1 MEKEHMEELLLK
13 IQTDPTW
20 MLISIIAVAVFLVIV
35 LVIIVSAMRVK
46 THKTR
51 LWNTQIDNQEKAEYI
66 THLEQELQAY
76 KIKNASNE
84 QELVQF
90 FETKV
95 TLKSTHDNF
104 LNIQKNFNE
113 LEKEL
118 SQIKAKLESAE
129 GIHSTLLGEHKE
141 LKERNDDV
149 LENNSKYRTN
159 NARLLMKL
167 ESQERHNSSQKDM
180 MTSHKKE
187 IKEEFESLA
196 KKVFEGNSQKFAEFS
211 KENLDSMIKPLQT
224 QITEFKKQVSDTYN
238 TESQDRAVLKNEIQ
252 SLKELNE
259 KISKD
264 AINLTNALKGE
275 SKQQGVWGEMVL
287 EHVLEASG
295 LRKGHEFEREVS
307 LRTDD
312 NEILRPDVIVHLP
325 DNRDLIIDAK
335 TSLVAYERYVNAEND
350 EAKAKYLTAHL
361 DSIKAHVKELSH
373 KNYERLKEVNTLD
386 FIFMFMPIE
395 GALAVALEHDNS
407 IYDNAFKNKI
417 LLVGPTTLLVAM
429 RAVENVWKFE
439 RQNQNAQE
447 IARRA
452 GAMYD
457 KFVGF
462 SEDLMK
468 ISKQIDGIQGSFSA
482 ARNKLSSGKGNL
494 VRQVEQIKELG
505 AQTSKKIP
513 KELKK
518 G

>member
-1 MEKEHMEELLLK
+1 MNELITK
-13 IQTDPTW
+13 IEGDSTL
-20 MLISIIAVAVFLVIV
+20 MLIAIIAVVVLLVIV
-35 LVIIVSAMRVK
+35 LTVVVSSMRVK
-46 THKTR
+46 TYKDRWWNVTVDNKEKT
-51 LWNTQIDNQEKAEYI
+51 AYI
-66 THLEQELQAY
+66 LTIEQELQAY
-76 KIKNASNE
+76 KIKNASNA
-84 QELVQF
+84 QELLHF
-90 FETKV
+90 SETKV
-95 TLKSTHDNF
+95 RLKTAQEVFATL
-104 LNIQKNFNE
+104 QKEFNA

-118 SQIKAKLESAE
+118 SQVKAKLESTEQMYAA
-129 GIHSTLLGEHKE
+129 LLEEHK
-141 LKERNDDV
+141 V
-149 LENNSKYRTN
+149 LQQKNEMLQEDNSRYRTN

-167 ESQERHNSSQKDM
+167 ESEERYASSQKEM
-180 MTSHKKE
+180 MSSHKQE
-187 IKEEFESLA
+187 IKTELEALA

-224 QITEFKKQVSDTYN
+224 QISEFKKQVADTYN
-238 TESQDRAVLKNEIQ
+238 MESQERAVLKNEIN
-252 SLKELNE
+252 SLKKLNE

-275 SKQQGVWGEMVL
+275 SKQQGIWGEMVL

-295 LRKGHEFEREVS
+295 LRKGYEFQREVS
-307 LRTDD
+307 LKTDD
-312 NEILRPDVIVHLP
+312 NETLRPDVVVHLP

-335 TSLVAYERYVNAEND
+335 TSLVAYERYVNASND
-350 EAKAKYLTAHL
+350 KEKEQYLKAHL
-361 DSIKAHVKELSH
+361 ESIRFHVKELSK

-513 KELKK
+513 KELRGGKRE
-518 G
+518 

>member
-1 MEKEHMEELLLK
+1 MNELINK
-13 IQTDPTW
+13 IQGDPTL
-20 MLISIIAVAVFLVIV
+20 MLMAIIAVVVLLVIV
-35 LVIIVSAMRVK
+35 LTVVVSAMRVK
-46 THKTR
+46 TYKDR
-51 LWNTQIDNQEKAEYI
+51 FWNVTIDNKEKSEYI
-66 THLEQELQAY
+66 RAIERELQAY
-76 KIKNASNE
+76 KIKDAKNQ
-84 QELVQF
+84 QELAQF
-90 FETKV
+90 TETKT
-95 TLKSTHDNF
+95 TLKSTQEDF
-104 LNIQKNFNE
+104 VALQKNFNE

-118 SQIKAKLESAE
+118 SQIKAKLEGAE
-129 GIHSTLLGEHKE
+129 KIYENLFSEHQV
-141 LKERNDDV
+141 LKETYEAL
-149 LENNSKYRTN
+149 LEKNSKYRTN

-167 ESQERHNSSQKDM
+167 ESEERHTLSQKEM
-180 MTSHKKE
+180 MLSHKKE
-187 IKEEFESLA
+187 IKNELESLA
-196 KKVFEGNSQKFAEFS
+196 KKVFEGNSKKFADFS

-224 QITEFKKQVSDTYN
+224 QISEFKKQVADTYN
-238 TESQDRAVLKNEIQ
+238 SESQDRAVLKNEIH

-275 SKQQGVWGEMVL
+275 NKQQGIWGEMVL

-307 LRTDD
+307 LKTDD

-335 TSLVAYERYVNAEND
+335 TSLVAYERYINAEND
-350 EAKAKYLTAHL
+350 EQETKYLNAHL
-361 DSIKAHVKELSH
+361 DSIRAHIKELSK
-373 KNYERLKEVNTLD
+373 KNYERLTEVNTLD

-407 IYDNAFKNKI
+407 IYDNAFKSKI

-439 RQNQNAQE
+439 RQNKNAQE

-468 ISKQIDGIQGSFSA
+468 ISKQIDGIQGSFTA
-482 ARNKLSSGKGNL
+482 ARNKLSNGKGNL

-513 KELKK
+513 KEVRGDKY

>member
-1 MEKEHMEELLLK
+1 MNELITK
-13 IQTDPTW
+13 IQSDQTLT
-20 MLISIIAVAVFLVIV
+20 LIAIIAVVVLLVIV
-35 LVIIVSAMRVK
+35 LTIVVSAMRVK
-46 THKTR
+46 VYKDR
-51 LWNTQIDNQEKAEYI
+51 FWNEQIDNKEKSELIENLSY
-66 THLEQELQAY
+66 ELQEF
-76 KIKNASNE
+76 KIKNAKNQ
-84 QELVQF
+84 QELAQF
-90 FETKV
+90 METRV
-95 TLKSTHDNF
+95 ALQSTQEK
-104 LNIQKNFNE
+104 LTATQ
-113 LEKEL
+113 KEL
-118 SQIKAKLESAE
+118 NEVSRALSQTQTKLENAQEQFKNLVS
-129 GIHSTLLGEHKE
+129 EHKLLRNSYEEVQE
-141 LKERNDDV
+141 LNT
-149 LENNSKYRTN
+149 KYRTN

-167 ESQERHNSSQKDM
+167 ESEERYVNAQKEM
-180 MTSHKKE
+180 MYSHKVE
-187 IKEEFESLA
+187 VKEELESLA
-196 KKVFEGNSQKFAEFS
+196 RKVFDGNSQKFAEFS
-211 KENLDSMIKPLQT
+211 KENLDSMIKPLQV
-224 QITEFKKQVSDTYN
+224 QISEFKKQVADTYN
-238 TESQDRAVLKNEIQ
+238 VESQERAVLKNEIQ

-307 LRTDD
+307 LKTDD

-325 DNRDLIIDAK
+325 DSRDLIIDAK
-335 TSLVAYERYVNAEND
+335 TSLVAYERYVNATNEKD
-350 EAKAKYLTAHL
+350 KETYLNAHL
-361 DSIKAHVKELSH
+361 DSIRTHVKELSK

-468 ISKQIDGIQGSFSA
+468 ISKQIDGIQGSFLA
-482 ARNKLSSGKGNL
+482 ARNKLTDGKGNL
-494 VRQVEQIKELG
+494 VRQVEQLKELG
-505 AQTSKKIP
+505 AQTSKKLP
-513 KELKK
+513 KALRGDKA
-518 G
+518 

>member
-1 MEKEHMEELLLK
+1 MQEILFKLQNDSTL
-13 IQTDPTW
+13 
-20 MLISIIAVAVFLVIV
+20 MLIVGLALVVLLVIV
-35 LVIIVSAMRVK
+35 LVVIVSAMKVK
-46 THKTR
+46 IYKDR
-51 LWNTQIDNQEKAEYI
+51 FWNTQVDNKEKTEYI
-66 THLEQELQAY
+66 SALEHELQAY

-84 QELVQF
+84 QELQQF
-90 FETKV
+90 EETKE
-95 TLKSTHDNF
+95 TLKSTNEV
-104 LNIQKNFNE
+104 LQTLQGRYNE

-129 GIHSTLLGEHKE
+129 EIYAALLEEHSS
-141 LKERNDDV
+141 LKERYDTI
-149 LENNSKYRTN
+149 LEDNSKYRTN

-167 ESQERHNSSQKDM
+167 ESEERHALSQKEM
-180 MTSHKKE
+180 MNTHKKE
-187 IKEEFESLA
+187 IKDELEALA
-196 KKVFEGNSQKFAEFS
+196 KKVFDGNSQKFAEFS
-211 KENLDSMIKPLQT
+211 KENLDNMIKPLQS
-224 QITEFKKQVSDTYN
+224 QIAEFKKQVADTYN
-238 TESQDRAVLKNEIQ
+238 SESQDRAVLKNEIN

-264 AINLTNALKGE
+264 AINLTNALKSD

-287 EHVLEASG
+287 ESVLEASG
-295 LRKGHEFEREVS
+295 LRKGYEFEREVS
-307 LRTDD
+307 LRTDE
-312 NEILRPDVIVHLP
+312 NEILRPDVVVHLP

-335 TSLVAYERYVNAEND
+335 TSLVAYERFVNAAD
-350 EAKAKYLTAHL
+350 DDTRALHLTTHL
-361 DSIKAHVKELSH
+361 NSIRAHVEGLAN

-395 GALAVALEHDNS
+395 GALAVALEHDSS

-429 RAVENVWKFE
+429 RAVENVWKYE

-468 ISKQIDGIQGSFSA
+468 ISKQIDTIQSSFSA
-482 ARNKLSSGKGNL
+482 ARNKLSDGKGNL
-494 VRQVEQIKELG
+494 VRQVQQLKELG
-505 AQTSKKIP
+505 AQTNKMMP
-513 KELKK
+513 KELSGDKDH
-518 G
+518 

>member
-1 MEKEHMEELLLK
+1 MNELIEK
-13 IQTDPTW
+13 IQNDSTL
-20 MLISIIAVAVFLVIV
+20 MLMAVMAVVVLLVIV
-35 LVIIVSAMRVK
+35 LVTLISAMRVK
-46 THKTR
+46 TYKNR
-51 LWNTQIDNQEKAEYI
+51 WWNTQVDNNEKAEYI
-66 THLEQELQAY
+66 FSLESELQSY

-84 QELVQF
+84 QELSQF
-90 FETKV
+90 AETKEI
-95 TLKSTHDNF
+95 LKSTNETF
-104 LNIQKNFNE
+104 LELQGRFNE

-118 SQIKAKLESAE
+118 SQTKAKLESAE
-129 GIHSTLLGEHKE
+129 AIYEALLVEHKE
-141 LKERNDDV
+141 LKDRHEEI
-149 LENNSKYRTN
+149 LEGNSKYRTN

-167 ESQERHNSSQKDM
+167 ESEERHASSQQDM
-180 MTSHKKE
+180 MTAHKKE
-187 IKEEFESLA
+187 IKAELESMA
-196 KKVFEGNSQKFAEFS
+196 KKVFDGNSQKFAEFS
-211 KENLDSMIKPLQT
+211 KENLDNMIKPLQT
-224 QITEFKKQVSDTYN
+224 QITEFKKQVADTYN
-238 TESQDRAVLKNEIQ
+238 TESQDRAVLKNEIN

-264 AINLTNALKGE
+264 AINLTNALKGD
-275 SKQQGVWGEMVL
+275 SKTQGVWGEMVL
-287 EHVLEASG
+287 ENVLEASG
-295 LRKGHEFEREVS
+295 LRKGYEFEREVS
-307 LRTDD
+307 LRTDE
-312 NEILRPDVIVHLP
+312 NETLRPDVVVHLP

-335 TSLVAYERYVNAEND
+335 TSLVAYERFVNAGD
-350 EAKAKYLTAHL
+350 DATKALHLTTHL
-361 DSIKAHVKELSH
+361 NSIRAHVEGLAN

-395 GALAVALEHDNS
+395 GALAVALEHDSS

-462 SEDLMK
+462 SDDLMK

-482 ARNKLSSGKGNL
+482 ARNKLSDGKGNL
-494 VRQVEQIKELG
+494 VRQVEQLKELG

-513 KELKK
+513 KGLTGDKDA
-518 G
+518 

>member
-1 MEKEHMEELLLK
+1 MEELIEK
-13 IQTDPTW
+13 IQNDSTL
-20 MLISIIAVAVFLVIV
+20 MLMVGMAIVVLLVIV
-35 LVIIVSAMRVK
+35 LITLVSAMRVK
-46 THKTR
+46 TYKDR
-51 LWNTQIDNQEKAEYI
+51 WWNTDVDNKEKSVYI
-66 THLEQELQAY
+66 SELESELESY

-84 QELVQF
+84 QELQQF
-90 FETKV
+90 SETREV
-95 TLKSTHDNF
+95 LKSTNEKFHTLQNR
-104 LNIQKNFNE
+104 FNE

-118 SQIKAKLESAE
+118 SQIKVKLESAQSIYE
-129 GIHSTLLGEHKE
+129 GLLGEHKE
-141 LKERNDDV
+141 LKARNDET
-149 LENNSKYRTN
+149 LESNSKYRTN

-167 ESQERHNSSQKDM
+167 ESEERHASTQQEM
-180 MTSHKKE
+180 MVTHKKE
-187 IKEEFESLA
+187 IKAELESLT
-196 KKVFEGNSQKFAEFS
+196 KKVFDGNSKHFAELS
-211 KENLDSMIKPLQT
+211 KNNLDSMIKPLQV
-224 QITEFKKQVSDTYN
+224 QITEFKKQVADTYN
-238 TESQDRAVLKNEIQ
+238 TESQDRAVLKNEIN

-295 LRKGHEFEREVS
+295 LRKGYEFEREVS
-307 LRTDD
+307 LKTDD
-312 NEILRPDVIVHLP
+312 NETLRPDVIVHLP

-335 TSLVAYERYVNAEND
+335 TSLVAYERYVNAQND
-350 EAKAKYLTAHL
+350 ELKAQYLKAHL
-361 DSIKAHVKELSH
+361 DSIRSHVSELSK

-452 GAMYD
+452 GSMYD

-482 ARNKLSSGKGNL
+482 ARNKLSDGKGNL
-494 VRQVEQIKELG
+494 VRQVQQLKELG

-513 KELKK
+513 KELSGDK
-518 G
+518 

>member
-1 MEKEHMEELLLK
+1 MMEELIAK
-13 IQTDPTW
+13 IQNDSTL
-20 MLISIIAVAVFLVIV
+20 MLMAGMAVVVLLVIV
-35 LVIIVSAMRVK
+35 LITLVSAMRVK
-46 THKTR
+46 TYKNR
-51 LWNTQIDNQEKAEYI
+51 WWNTQVDNNEKAEYI
-66 THLEQELQAY
+66 SALESELQSY

-84 QELVQF
+84 QELSQF
-90 FETKV
+90 AETKE
-95 TLKSTHDNF
+95 TLRSTSESF
-104 LNIQKNFNE
+104 LELQGKFNE

-118 SQIKAKLESAE
+118 SQVKAKLESAE
-129 GIHSTLLGEHKE
+129 AIYEALLVEHKE
-141 LKERNDDV
+141 LKERHEEI
-149 LENNSKYRTN
+149 LETNSRYRTN

-167 ESQERHNSSQKDM
+167 ESEERHTSSQKEM
-180 MTSHKKE
+180 MASHKKE
-187 IKEEFESLA
+187 IKDELEA
-196 KKVFEGNSQKFAEFS
+196 MARKVFEGNSQKFAEFS

-224 QITEFKKQVSDTYN
+224 QISEFKKQVSDTYD
-238 TESQDRAVLKNEIQ
+238 TESRDRAVLKNEIN

-295 LRKGHEFEREVS
+295 LRKGYEFEREVS
-307 LRTDD
+307 LQTDD
-312 NEILRPDVIVHLP
+312 NETLRPDVVVHLP

-335 TSLVAYERYVNAEND
+335 TSLVAYERYVNAED
-350 EAKAKYLTAHL
+350 EAYKTEYLKAHL
-361 DSIKAHVKELSH
+361 ESIRSHVSELSK

-439 RQNQNAQE
+439 RQNQNAHE

-462 SEDLMK
+462 SDDLMK

-482 ARNKLSSGKGNL
+482 ARNKLSDGKGNL
-494 VRQVEQIKELG
+494 VRQVEQLKELG
-505 AQTSKKIP
+505 AQTSKKMP
-513 KELKK
+513 KRIIKDR
-518 G
+518 

>member
-1 MEKEHMEELLLK
+1 MEKEHIEELVLK

-20 MLISIIAVAVFLVIV
+20 MLMSIIAVVVLLVIV

-46 THKTR
+46 THKRR
-51 LWNTQIDNQEKAEYI
+51 LWNVQVDNREKAEYI
-66 THLEQELQAY
+66 TELEKELQAY
-76 KIKNASNE
+76 KIRNASNK
-84 QELVQF
+84 QELLQF
-90 FETKV
+90 SETKV
-95 TLKSTHDNF
+95 VLKTTNDNF

-113 LEKEL
+113 LEKEH
-118 SQIKAKLESAE
+118 SQIKAKLESAQ
-129 GIHSTLLGEHKE
+129 GIHSALLEEHE
-141 LKERNDDV
+141 TLKERNDGVIED
-149 LENNSKYRTN
+149 SSRYRTN

-167 ESQERHNSSQKDM
+167 ESQERHNSSQQEM
-180 MTSHKKE
+180 MYSHKKE
-187 IKEEFESLA
+187 IKEEFEALA

-224 QITEFKKQVSDTYN
+224 QIAEFKKQVSDTYN
-238 TESQDRAVLKNEIQ
+238 SESQDRAILKNEIQ

-275 SKQQGVWGEMVL
+275 SRQQGVWGEMVL

-307 LRTDD
+307 LKTDD
-312 NEILRPDVIVHLP
+312 NETLRPDVVVHLP

-335 TSLVAYERYVNAEND
+335 TSLVAYERYVNAEN
-350 EAKAKYLTAHL
+350 EETKAKYLKEHL
-361 DSIKAHVKELSH
+361 QSIRSHVKELSH
-373 KNYERLKEVNTLD
+373 KNYERLTEVNTLD

-395 GALAVALEHDNS
+395 GALTVALEHDNS

-468 ISKQIDGIQGSFSA
+468 ISKQIDGVQGSFSA
-482 ARNKLSSGKGNL
+482 TRNKLSSGKGNL

>member
-1 MEKEHMEELLLK
+1 MNELITK
-13 IQTDPTW
+13 IQDDSTL
-20 MLISIIAVAVFLVIV
+20 MLMAIIAVVVLLVIV
-35 LVIIVSAMRVK
+35 LTMVVSAMRVK
-46 THKTR
+46 TYKDR
-51 LWNTQIDNQEKAEYI
+51 FWNIQVDNTEKAEYI
-66 THLEQELQAY
+66 TAIERELQAY
-76 KIKNASNE
+76 KIKDAKNQ
-84 QELVQF
+84 QELAQF
-90 FETKV
+90 METKV
-95 TLKSTHDNF
+95 LLQTTQENF
-104 LNIQKNFNE
+104 TALQKNFNE

-129 GIHSTLLGEHKE
+129 SIYATLLFEHKE
-141 LKERNDDV
+141 LKERNHEV

-224 QITEFKKQVSDTYN
+224 QISEFKKQVSDTYN
-238 TESQDRAVLKNEIQ
+238 SESQDRAIFKNEIQ

-264 AINLTNALKGE
+264 AIDLTNALKGE

-307 LRTDD
+307 LKTDE
-312 NEILRPDVIVHLP
+312 NETLRPDVVVHLP

-335 TSLVAYERYVNAEND
+335 TSLVAYERYVNASNE
-350 EAKAKYLTAHL
+350 EEKAEYLKAHL
-361 DSIKAHVKELSH
+361 SSIRSHVKELSK

-482 ARNKLSSGKGNL
+482 ARSKLSSGKGNL

>member
-1 MEKEHMEELLLK
+1 MNELIEK
-13 IQTDPTW
+13 IQGDSTL
-20 MLISIIAVAVFLVIV
+20 MLMAIIAVVVLLVIV

-46 THKTR
+46 TYKDR
-51 LWNTQIDNQEKAEYI
+51 WWNVRVDNKEKSEYI
-66 THLEQELQAY
+66 TAIERELQAY
-76 KIKNASNE
+76 KVKDARNA
-84 QELVQF
+84 QELSQF
-90 FETKV
+90 TEVKE
-95 TLKSTHDNF
+95 TLKNTNDAFST
-104 LNIQKNFNE
+104 LQKNYNE

-118 SQIKAKLESAE
+118 SQVQAKLESAE
-129 GIHSTLLGEHKE
+129 KVFLHLTEEHKT
-141 LKERNDDV
+141 LKESFE
-149 LENNSKYRTN
+149 LLTENNSKYRTN

-167 ESQERHNSSQKDM
+167 ESEERHTSSQKEM
-180 MTSHKKE
+180 MLAHKKE
-187 IKEEFESLA
+187 IKDELEALT
-196 KKVFEGNSQKFAEFS
+196 KKVFDGNSKEFAELS
-211 KENLDSMIKPLQT
+211 KSNLDSMIKPLQT
-224 QITEFKKQVSDTYN
+224 QITEFKKQVADTYN
-238 TESQDRAVLKNEIQ
+238 TESQDRAVLKNEIN

-275 SKQQGVWGEMVL
+275 NKQQGVWGEMVL

-295 LRKGHEFEREVS
+295 LRKGYEFEREVS
-307 LRTDD
+307 LKTND
-312 NEILRPDVIVHLP
+312 NETLRPDVIVHLP

-335 TSLVAYERYVNAEND
+335 TSLVAYERYVNATNE
-350 EAKAKYLTAHL
+350 EEKTQYLKAHL
-361 DSIKAHVKELSH
+361 ESIRNHVKGLSQ
-373 KNYERLKEVNTLD
+373 KNYERLNEVNTLD

-452 GAMYD
+452 GSMYD

-462 SEDLMK
+462 TEDLVK

-482 ARNKLSSGKGNL
+482 ARNKLSDGKGNL
-494 VRQVEQIKELG
+494 VRQVQQLKELG

-513 KELKK
+513 KELRSDTDA
-518 G
+518 

>member
-1 MEKEHMEELLLK
+1 MNELIFK
-13 IQTDPTW
+13 IQNDPTLTL
-20 MLISIIAVAVFLVIV
+20 MAIIAFVVLLVIV
-35 LVIIVSAMRVK
+35 LVVVVSAMRVK
-46 THKTR
+46 TYKDR
-51 LWNTQIDNQEKAEYI
+51 FWNVQIDNKEKAEYI
-66 THLEQELQAY
+66 TALERELQAY
-76 KIKNASNE
+76 KIKDAKNQ
-84 QELVQF
+84 QELAQF
-90 FETKV
+90 METKA
-95 TLKSTHDNF
+95 TLKSTQENYVM
-104 LNIQKNFNE
+104 LQKAFNE

-129 GIHSTLLGEHKE
+129 RIYENLMQQHDTLKQAHDE
-141 LKERNDDV
+141 L
-149 LENNSKYRTN
+149 LEINSKYRTN

-167 ESQERHNSSQKDM
+167 ESEERHAMSQKEM
-180 MTSHKKE
+180 MLSHKKE
-187 IKEEFESLA
+187 IKDELESLA

-224 QITEFKKQVSDTYN
+224 QISEFKKQVADTYN
-238 TESQDRAVLKNEIQ
+238 VESQDRAVLKNEIN

-295 LRKGHEFEREVS
+295 LRKGYEFEREVS
-307 LRTDD
+307 LKTDD
-312 NEILRPDVIVHLP
+312 NDTLRPDVVVHLP

-335 TSLVAYERYVNAEND
+335 TSLVAYERYVNAANE
-350 EAKAKYLTAHL
+350 EEKSAYLKAHL
-361 DSIKAHVKELSH
+361 DSIRSHVKELSK

-482 ARNKLSSGKGNL
+482 ARSKLSDGKGNL
-494 VRQVEQIKELG
+494 VRQVQQLKELG

-513 KELKK
+513 KGLKGDK
-518 G
+518 DE

>member
-1 MEKEHMEELLLK
+1 MEELILK
-13 IQTDPTW
+13 IQGDSTLTL
-20 MLISIIAVAVFLVIV
+20 MAIIAVVVFLVIV
-35 LVIIVSAMRVK
+35 LTVIVSAMRVK
-46 THKTR
+46 THKDR
-51 LWNTQIDNQEKAEYI
+51 LWNVQIDNKEKSEYI
-66 THLEQELQAY
+66 SAIERELQAF
-76 KIKNASNE
+76 KIKDAKNQ

-90 FETKV
+90 METKV
-95 TLKSTHDNF
+95 SLQTTQEDFSSL
-104 LNIQKNFNE
+104 QKNFNE

-118 SQIKAKLESAE
+118 SQVRAKLESSEDIYTA
-129 GIHSTLLGEHKE
+129 LVDEHKT
-141 LKERNDDV
+141 LKVNYETLQETNG
-149 LENNSKYRTN
+149 KYRTN

-167 ESQERHNSSQKDM
+167 ESEERHSSSQAEM
-180 MTSHKKE
+180 MYSHKLE
-187 IKEEFESLA
+187 IKEEFEALA
-196 KKVFEGNSQKFAEFS
+196 KKVFEGNSEKFAEFS
-211 KENLDSMIKPLQT
+211 KESLDSMIKPLQT

-238 TESQDRAVLKNEIQ
+238 TESQDRAVLKNEIN

-264 AINLTNALKGE
+264 AINLTNALKGD
-275 SKQQGVWGEMVL
+275 SKTQGVWGEMVL
-287 EHVLEASG
+287 ENVLEASG
-295 LRKGHEFEREVS
+295 LRKGFEFEREVT

-312 NEILRPDVIVHLP
+312 NDVLRPDVIVHLP

-335 TSLVAYERYVNAEND
+335 TSLVAYERYVNSAD
-350 EAKAKYLTAHL
+350 ETTKALHLTTHL
-361 DSIKAHVKELSH
+361 NSIRAHVEGLAN

-395 GALAVALEHDNS
+395 GALAVALEHDSS

-468 ISKQIDGIQGSFSA
+468 ISRQIDGVQGSFLA
-482 ARNKLSSGKGNL
+482 ARNKLTDGKGNL
-494 VRQVEQIKELG
+494 VKQVEQLKELG

-518 G
+518 GKNS